1 MSEGV
6 RQRAKKATLTIDGKR
21 IPLNRFVEGALVG
34 VVEGFASAMRDI
46 PAGELVLTIPADRR
60 GTPAPQSPPE

>member
-6 RQRAKKATLTIDGKR
+6 RPRGAKATLTIDGKR

-34 VVEGFASAMRDI
+34 VVQGFVSALRDI
-46 PAGELVLTIPADRR
+46 PAGELTLTIPADRR
-60 GTPAPQSPPE
+60 EAAAPQPPPE